1 MDPEMNDQPDPEPEP
16 PTASPSSGGAAEA
29 SAAPSAATAGGT
41 APADAV
47 SAPELDADGE
57 RPARP
62 AGFVAGLVLAL
73 AGVVM
78 LLASQQ
84 PFAETTGEGF
94 DETGLVDWFDDPIT
108 NIGGI
113 DVGDFWIGGIQAG
126 WLLWGLTVVF
136 LAAGL
141 GVAFSSS
148 RRAAVAGAVIA
159 AVAAIAGA
167 VGLLVELAHVRD
179 QQVKVANAFNER
191 LATTDLGVFVDADLD
206 TTFGRGLQAALL
218 GLAVAL
224 GASIWILVVA
234 RKRPA
239 AGSTPDAASP
249 SASSQAA

>member
-1 MDPEMNDQPDPEPEP
+1 MDGEMNDQPDPQP
-16 PTASPSSGGAAEA
+16 PTTSPTPPA
-29 SAAPSAATAGGT
+29 SAGPVG
-41 APADAV
+41 APAAA
-47 SAPELDADGE
+47 APDVDLDDDE
-57 RPARP
+57 RPTRP

-113 DVGDFWIGGIQAG
+113 DVGDFWIGGLQAG
-126 WLLWGLTVVF
+126 WILWGLTVVF
-136 LAAGL
+136 LLAGL

-148 RRAAVAGAVIA
+148 RRAAIAGAV
-159 AVAAIAGA
+159 VAGLTAIAGA
-167 VGLLVELAHVRD
+167 VVLLAELSHVSD
-179 QQVKVANAFNER
+179 QQLKVANAFNER
-191 LATTDLGVFVDADLD
+191 LATTDLGVFVDANLD
-206 TTFGRGLQAALL
+206 TTYGRGLMAALL

-239 AGSTPDAASP
+239 KGSTPDAASP
-249 SASSQAA
+249 SATSPSA